1 MIDIQHTANGDIDF
15 AIGDL
20 LYTEST
26 EQHQKDILLSGK
38 GHYKECPE
46 LGVDATEYVNDNGPE
61 NLLRSIR
68 NEFIRDGMKVTQVNM
83 NNTIAEYEEDN
94 S

>member
-1 MIDIQHTANGDIDF
+1 MIDIQHTVGGDIDLTP
-15 AIGDL
+15 GDL

-26 EQHQKDILLSGK
+26 GQHQKDILLSGK

-68 NEFIRDGMKVTQVNM
+68 NEFIRDSMKVTQVSM
-83 NNTIAEYEEDN
+83 DNTIAEYEENN

>member
-1 MIDIQHTANGDIDF
+1 MIDIHHTANGDIDLT
-15 AIGDL
+15 AGDL
-20 LYTEST
+20 LYAEST
-26 EQHQKDILLSGK
+26 GQHQKDILLAGK
-38 GHYKECPE
+38 GHYKESPE
-46 LGVDATEYVNDNGPE
+46 VGVDATEYVNDNGPE

-68 NEFIRDGMKVTQVNM
+68 NEFIRDGMKVTQVDM

>member
-1 MIDIQHTANGDIDF
+1 MIDIQHTANGDIDLT
-15 AIGDL
+15 AGDL
-20 LYTEST
+20 LYAEST
-26 EQHQKDILLSGK
+26 GQHQKDILLAGK
-38 GHYKECPE
+38 GHYKESPE
-46 LGVDATEYVNDNGPE
+46 VGVDATEYVNDNGPE

>member
-1 MIDIQHTANGDIDF
+1 MIDIQHTANGDIDLT
-15 AIGDL
+15 AGDL
-20 LYTEST
+20 LYAEST
-26 EQHQKDILLSGK
+26 GQHQKDILLAGK
-38 GHYKECPE
+38 GHYKESPE
-46 LGVDATEYVNDNGPE
+46 VGVDATEYVNDNGPE

-68 NEFIRDGMKVTQVNM
+68 NEFIRDGMKVTQVDM

>member
-1 MIDIQHTANGDIDF
+1 MIDIQHTAGGDIDLTP
-15 AIGDL
+15 GDL
-20 LYTEST
+20 LYAEST
-26 EQHQKDILLSGK
+26 GQHQKDILLSGK

-68 NEFIRDGMKVTQVNM
+68 NEFIRDGMKVTQVSM
-83 NNTIAEYEEDN
+83 DNTIAEYEENN